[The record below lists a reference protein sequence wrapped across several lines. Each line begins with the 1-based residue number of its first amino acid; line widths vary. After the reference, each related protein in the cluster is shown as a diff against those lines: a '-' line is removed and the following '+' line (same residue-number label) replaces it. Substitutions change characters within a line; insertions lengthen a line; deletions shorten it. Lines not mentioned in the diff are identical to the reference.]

1 MTWNRATHD
10 HDVMAFE
17 QRASLINGT
26 GDGLSDIA
34 TDSQKHL
41 LQDGGVQAGT
51 SNSNFIE
58 TSRIADAGFSK
69 FNAFS
74 CRKATT
80 NHQPQTTAISFKMN
94 GQLSES
100 PEPHGACFR
109 FLWTKQATS
118 KSDDMDTA
126 HGSGPPRTCF
136 HPIPQVGL
144 HPWNLTDYVGGLKCP
159 PPTRQG
165 GKTMADD
172 AKLSAR
178 RLRLKLALEDLRE
191 MKGFGTELVTL
202 IIPPDRQISDARGML
217 QNEHGQ
223 AANIKSKG
231 TRKNVQGAI
240 ESAISTLSRF
250 KTPGENG
257 LAIFVGSI
265 IVGNNKTRM
274 VNVVVDDPPQALIS
288 FRYRCDSRF
297 ELTQLEEMLIDKK
310 SYALFV
316 IDRAEAA
323 YGIATGKR
331 IHVQEHLVSNIMGKH
346 RQGGQSAQR
355 FERLIE
361 EAAHNFFKRA
371 TEHANSYWLPHLE
384 NIQAVIIGGPGA
396 TKDFVV
402 KNEYF
407 HHEIAKKIAKTT
419 FDVGYSNESGV
430 RELVENAGALMG
442 EIELDAERQVM
453 NRFLEELIRPHPKAT
468 YGEKMINDALQ
479 QGAVASLLISEGLR
493 GSIIELMCKKCN
505 FGRDNDWEVRLTR
518 NQELPSCPN
527 CEASGDSIKEL
538 ASHSIIDSLTQMA
551 EASNTG
557 VVYISTDTEEGSQLM
572 QGFGGLAAILRYPL
586 M

>member
-1 MTWNRATHD
+1 M
-10 HDVMAFE
+10 
-17 QRASLINGT
+17 
-26 GDGLSDIA
+26 
-34 TDSQKHL
+34 
-41 LQDGGVQAGT
+41 
-51 SNSNFIE
+51 
-58 TSRIADAGFSK
+58 
-69 FNAFS
+69 
-74 CRKATT
+74 
-80 NHQPQTTAISFKMN
+80 
-94 GQLSES
+94 
-100 PEPHGACFR
+100 
-109 FLWTKQATS
+109 
-118 KSDDMDTA
+118 SDDARLAT
-126 HGSGPPRTCF
+126 
-136 HPIPQVGL
+136 
-144 HPWNLTDYVGGLKCP
+144 
-159 PPTRQG
+159 
-165 GKTMADD
+165 
-172 AKLSAR
+172 R

-240 ESAISTLSRF
+240 ESAISTLSRY

-257 LAIFVGSI
+257 IAIFVGAI

-274 VNVVVDDPPQALIS
+274 VNIVVEEPPQPLIS

-310 SYALFV
+310 SYCLFV

-371 TEHANSYWLPHLE
+371 TEHASDYWLPHLE
-384 NIQAVIIGGPGA
+384 NIQAIIVGGPGA

-407 HHEIAKKIAKTT
+407 HHEIQKKLAKTH
-419 FDVGYSNESGV
+419 FDVGYSNDSGV
-430 RELVENAGALMG
+430 RELVENAGQLMG
-442 EIELDAERQVM
+442 EIELDAERQIM
-453 NRFLEELIRPHPKAT
+453 NGFLQELIRTHPKAT
-468 YGEKMINDALQ
+468 YGERMIRQALE
-479 QGAVASLLISEGLR
+479 QGAVDKLLVSEGLR
-493 GSIIELMCKKCN
+493 GNRVTLKCGTCN
-505 FGRDNDWEVRLTR
+505 TEQIRNLRRDD
-518 NQELPSCPN
+518 ELPACEVASCDGT
-527 CEASGDSIKEL
+527 GDGMREL
-538 ASHSIIDSLTQMA
+538 ASVSIIDDLSIEA
-551 EASNTG
+551 EKCNSE
-557 VVYISTDTEEGSQLM
+557 VVYISVDTEEGAQLM
-572 QGFGGLAAILRYPL
+572 QGFGGLAAILRYPI